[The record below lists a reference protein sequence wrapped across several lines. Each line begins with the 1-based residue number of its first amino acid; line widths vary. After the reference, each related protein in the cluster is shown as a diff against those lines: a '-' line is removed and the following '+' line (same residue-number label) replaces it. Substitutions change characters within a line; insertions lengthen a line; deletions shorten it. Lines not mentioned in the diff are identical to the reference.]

1 MRTKNTSVS
10 IDRELNSIL
19 SQLNEED
26 RQAVEG
32 SLVDLLDEA
41 YQEGYDNGIEEGREW
56 VT

>member
-41 YQEGYDNGIEEGREW
+41 YQEGYDNGIEEGRE
-56 VT
+56 